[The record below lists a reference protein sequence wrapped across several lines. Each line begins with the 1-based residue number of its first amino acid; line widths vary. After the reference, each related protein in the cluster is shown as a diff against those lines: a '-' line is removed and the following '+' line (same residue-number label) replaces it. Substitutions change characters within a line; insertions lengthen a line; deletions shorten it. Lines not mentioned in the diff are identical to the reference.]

1 MPAIQIS
8 QITPMKLAAL
18 LLLTFA
24 FAVQAQYAIN
34 WFTMDAGGGESAG
47 GAYTLAG
54 TAGQPD
60 AGVQS
65 GGAYT
70 LVGGFWG
77 AFSVAEPEP
86 VPTLRIA
93 VAGDKVTLAWQN
105 PSTGY
110 QLQES
115 SSLSAPNWSNVPDA
129 PSVVGSEKQVTVLLE
144 AGPRYYRLRKP

>member
-8 QITPMKLAAL
+8 QPIPMKLATL
-18 LLLTFA
+18 LLLSCA
-24 FAVQAQYAIN
+24 LAVQAQYAIN
-34 WFTMDAGGGESAG
+34 WFTMDAGGGQSAG

-54 TAGQPD
+54 TTGQPD

-86 VPTLRIA
+86 VPTLRIEHQ
-93 VAGDKVTLAWQN
+93 GSKVTLAWQN

-115 SSLSAPNWSNVPDA
+115 DSLSAPNWADVPDA
-129 PSVVGSEKQVTVLLE
+129 PNLVGSEKQVSVLLE
-144 AGPRYYRLRKP
+144 PGPRYYRLRKP